1 MNLQTHISSG
11 QFSGQIPNQGGT
23 SLPGIPHPQQQN
35 IMQNPGSQR
44 NNLSMEPGFV
54 KARQF
59 IQERM

>member
-1 MNLQTHISSG
+1 MNLQTHMSSG

-23 SLPGIPHPQQQN
+23 SLPGIPQQQN
-35 IMQNPGSQR
+35 IMQSSGGPR
-44 NNLSMEPGFV
+44 TNLNMEPGFV